1 MPILLKRQI
10 INCTKNNNWQMRNPK
25 ADKYLMCCSFTNVTR
40 STSQKKNTAV
50 GKLIKNPALFFLLL
64 LPCLKV
70 SYIC

>member
-1 MPILLKRQI
+1 MPISPKEADNKLH
-10 INCTKNNNWQMRNPK
+10 KNNNWQMRNPK

-40 STSQKKNTAV
+40 SLAQKEYSCLKNSL
-50 GKLIKNPALFFLLL
+50 KILPLFFLL